1 MGNSYVPSGGSN
13 PLPRTIGQKWLAHF
27 LRDFTDRLVPKS
39 LPVSFGNSFK
49 LRRQQC
55 TWVNKM
61 KQIRISTITLIA
73 VILAVS
79 LIIGGTLCL
88 IGRGGVEEIN
98 LGPEDNGR
106 ILDFSAGVT
115 VVIKLPENP
124 STGYTWQHAVN
135 ENIVELVED
144 VYIPPENQ
152 IVGGGGTR
160 MLKLEVIGSGEFA
173 MDYDRPWENQPVDHF
188 SVTFRV

>member
-1 MGNSYVPSGGSN
+1 
-13 PLPRTIGQKWLAHF
+13 
-27 LRDFTDRLVPKS
+27 
-39 LPVSFGNSFK
+39 
-49 LRRQQC
+49 
-55 TWVNKM
+55 M

-106 ILDFSAGVT
+106 ILDVSAGVT

-124 STGYTWQHAVN
+124 STGYTWQYAVN

-152 IVGGGGTR
+152 IIGGGGTR
-160 MLKLEVIGSGEFA
+160 MLKLEVVGSGEFT
-173 MDYDRPWENQPVDHF
+173 MSYVQPWENQPADLF